1 MVSDAQDIEGVYEA
15 IRMLGAL
22 MGKDPAA
29 EALID
34 DMKATFDEVSQDKV
48 GSKKTVYFEV
58 SPLEFGLWTAGD
70 NTFMNEAA
78 EMVGLENVFSDVDG
92 WGEVSEEQVLERN
105 PDYIVTISM
114 YFGEGPTPVE
124 EILGRSGWENLTA
137 VKNKAILNLQDNE
150 LSARVRGSRKAPGCS
165 VILSAKMIC
174 PASDFI

>member
-1 MVSDAQDIEGVYEA
+1 
-15 IRMLGAL
+15 
-22 MGKDPAA
+22 
-29 EALID
+29 
-34 DMKATFDEVSQDKV
+34 
-48 GSKKTVYFEV
+48 
-58 SPLEFGLWTAGD
+58 
-70 NTFMNEAA
+70 MNEAA

-150 LSARVRGSRKAPGCS
+150 LSRPGPR
-165 VILSAKMIC
+165 IAEGTRLL
-174 PASDFI
+174 SDFVRENDLPGK